1 MFVLLEMIF
10 EAIGGVGLVLIIV
23 GVLINKRRLENFFYI
38 IGGLYLLSYSIY
50 IKNFIFIALQ
60 IVFILAAG
68 YDLVTM
74 KRRVK
79 NKGK

>member
-1 MFVLLEMIF
+1 LFVLLEMIF